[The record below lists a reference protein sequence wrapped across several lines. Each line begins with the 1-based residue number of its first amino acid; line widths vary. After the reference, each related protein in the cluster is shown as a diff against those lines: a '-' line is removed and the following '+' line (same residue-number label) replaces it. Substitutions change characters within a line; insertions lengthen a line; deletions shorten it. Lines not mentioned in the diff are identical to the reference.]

1 MKLVELY
8 IFDTYTGL
16 HTLDTAKKLIWRD
29 RGFCYFDN
37 KISKEHFDQEQ
48 DIDTLNSW
56 MKHGKII
63 PVDLEA

>member
-8 IFDTYTGL
+8 IFDTYAGL
-16 HTLDTAKKLIWRD
+16 HTLDTAKRLIWRD
-29 RGFCYFDN
+29 RGFCYFDK
-37 KISKEHFDQEQ
+37 KISEERFQQEQ

-63 PVDLEA
+63 PINLEA